1 MLIQSMYTFAL
12 GMVAMGL
19 FFLILYLICSSCS
32 GEKPEDMSML
42 EEERRTYTASRE
54 KTWTTEEERPAP
66 PTRKPKM
73 TPFPSPSEAAVEPSG
88 DFKPERMDPVL
99 FEKLLD
105 DMTSS
110 AFTFEIEGLTT
121 PELRDKIDKV
131 LRDYGFT
138 IVRNI
143 IEEENA
149 SRIEV
154 KIGGWTRQISTDK
167 GLGVRITLKGV
178 PEREKAFCH
187 MTVSAEDRTLI
198 LPTINDLRKR
208 IIS

>member
-1 MLIQSMYTFAL
+1 MLIQSAYTFPL

-19 FFLILYLICSSCS
+19 GFLILYLLCSSCS
-32 GEKPEDMSML
+32 GKKPEDISVL
-42 EEERRTYTASRE
+42 ERERETYIPSRE
-54 KTWTTEEERPAP
+54 KTWTTEEERSAP
-66 PTRKPKM
+66 ITRKPRM
-73 TPFPSPSEAAVEPSG
+73 TPFPSAAEVTVEPSG
-88 DFKPERMDPVL
+88 DFNPERMDPVL

-149 SRIEV
+149 ERIEV

-198 LPTINDLRKR
+198 LPTISNLRKK

>member
-1 MLIQSMYTFAL
+1 MPKQIDGHLPSPYYLSINAKGISGKNGTSVGQGFMLIQSMYTFPL

-19 FFLILYLICSSCS
+19 LFLIFYLICSSCS
-32 GEKPEDMSML
+32 RERPEDIGVL
-42 EEERRTYTASRE
+42 DKERRTYIASRE
-54 KTWTTEEERPAP
+54 KTWTSEMERPAP
-66 PTRKPKM
+66 PTRKPEM

-110 AFTFEIEGLTT
+110 AFTFEMEGLTT
-121 PELRDKIDKV
+121 PELRDKIDRI

-143 IEEENA
+143 IEDENDE
-149 SRIEV
+149 RIEV

-167 GLGVRITLKGV
+167 
-178 PEREKAFCH
+178 
-187 MTVSAEDRTLI
+187 
-198 LPTINDLRKR
+198 
-208 IIS
+208 

>member
-1 MLIQSMYTFAL
+1 MLIQSMSTFAL

-32 GEKPEDMSML
+32 REKPEDISVL
-42 EEERRTYTASRE
+42 EKRRAYTASRE

-121 PELRDKIDKV
+121 PELRDKIDKI

-143 IEEENA
+143 IEDETA

-167 GLGVRITLKGV
+167 GVGVRITLKGV
-178 PEREKAFCH
+178 PGREKAFCH
-187 MTVSAEDRTLI
+187 MTVSAEDRNLV
-198 LPTINDLRKR
+198 LPTINNLRKK

>member
-1 MLIQSMYTFAL
+1 
-12 GMVAMGL
+12 
-19 FFLILYLICSSCS
+19 
-32 GEKPEDMSML
+32 ML
-42 EEERRTYTASRE
+42 EEKRRTYTASRE

-66 PTRKPKM
+66 ATRKPKM
-73 TPFPSPSEAAVEPSG
+73 APFPSPSEAAVEPSG
-88 DFKPERMDPVL
+88 DFNPERMDPVL

-105 DMTSS
+105 DMKSS

-121 PELRDKIDKV
+121 PELRNKIDKI

-143 IEEENA
+143 IEDETAE
-149 SRIEV
+149 RIEV
-154 KIGGWTRQISTDK
+154 KIAGWTRQISTDK

-187 MTVSAEDRTLI
+187 MTVSAEDRTLV
-198 LPTINDLRKR
+198 LPTINNLRKK
-208 IIS
+208 IVS

>member
-1 MLIQSMYTFAL
+1 
-12 GMVAMGL
+12 MVAMGL
-19 FFLILYLICSSCS
+19 LFLILYLICSSCS
-32 GEKPEDMSML
+32 GEKPEDISVL
-42 EEERRTYTASRE
+42 EEERKAFTPSRE
-54 KTWTTEEERPAP
+54 KTWTTEEERP
-66 PTRKPKM
+66 
-73 TPFPSPSEAAVEPSG
+73 TPRLRAEEPSRPTTVASSVMEPVG

-110 AFTFEIEGLTT
+110 AFTFEVEGLTT
-121 PELRDKIDKV
+121 PELRDKVDKI

-143 IEEENA
+143 IEDETG

-187 MTVSAEDRTLI
+187 MTVSAEDRSLV
-198 LPTINDLRKR
+198 LPTINDLRKK

>member
-1 MLIQSMYTFAL
+1 IS
-12 GMVAMGL
+12 V
-19 FFLILYLICSSCS
+19 
-32 GEKPEDMSML
+32 L
-42 EEERRTYTASRE
+42 EEKRRAYTPSRE
-54 KTWTTEEERPAP
+54 KTWTTEEERSTP
-66 PTRKPKM
+66 PTPKPRM
-73 TPFPSPSEAAVEPSG
+73 TPFPSVAEATEEPSG

-110 AFTFEIEGLTT
+110 AFTFEVEGLTT
-121 PELRDKIDKV
+121 PELRDKIDRI
-131 LRDYGFT
+131 LREYGFT

-143 IEEENA
+143 IEDETA

-167 GLGVRITLKGV
+167 GVGVRITLKGV

-187 MTVSAEDRTLI
+187 MTVSAEDRRLV
-198 LPTINDLRKR
+198 LPTINELRKK